1 MQFRIFHIILIVCSL
16 NIASNAHSQTDSTKD
31 KIKFF
36 PKSIGDKN
44 WKVLVSLDARR
55 SFYDRTFIKVNGL
68 RLGATFKGVHNFG
81 NGFYWLSKSAVFKDV
96 LEDRPDQDIENPEI
110 HYSLGYTSVF
120 YERVFLK
127 TRWWEVDF
135 PINLAVGKITG
146 TYRDTTGQLLP
157 FADRPFSAI
166 IPSGQAKFYPFT
178 WLSIRG
184 SFGYRYV
191 FNTVPEVKETFRT
204 VFFGYGLSINPIE
217 LYKSIFKKDKKP
229 KEGSDPEKNDSSIKT

>member
-1 MQFRIFHIILIVCSL
+1 MPKTLVYILFLICSFMV
-16 NIASNAHSQTDSTKD
+16 AQNAYCQKDSTKER
-31 KIKFF
+31 IRYF
-36 PKSIGDKN
+36 PKSIGEKN

-68 RLGATFKGVHNFG
+68 RLGATFRGVHNFG

-96 LEDRPDQDIENPEI
+96 LDDKPDQDIQNPEI
-110 HYSLGYTSVF
+110 HYSLGYTSIF
-120 YERVFLK
+120 YERVFIK

-135 PINLAVGKITG
+135 PLNLAVGRITG
-146 TYRDTTGQLLP
+146 TYRDTTGVLLP
-157 FADRPFSAI
+157 FAERPFSAI

-184 SFGYRYV
+184 SLGYRLV

-217 LYKSIFKKDKKP
+217 LYKTVFKKNNKPKNGSTDKK
-229 KEGSDPEKNDSSIKT
+229 SDEESKT